1 MAAAENRGLAE
12 PDSTEYSL
20 GVARWVRDERPS
32 VGRPSEWSSGVRSVE
47 IEFLGHA
54 SFRFVAP
61 GGDVIHFDP
70 WLDDNPACS
79 TKLAGVTEADVVCVS
94 HGHVDHLGDAIE
106 IVKQTGATLIGSP
119 EISAYADSLGIGYD
133 TDSCP
138 LNIGGSAHL
147 GSVRYTMVRADH
159 STAMHGVAYRE
170 GTAYAEPDGSVCG
183 FVLTFDDGPIIYD
196 TADTGVFGDMAL
208 ISQLYAPDL
217 VIMPVGGKYTMGVK
231 EAAVAA
237 KLIRPKAVIP
247 CHYDTFPNQAAD
259 IDELRRRIADLTPR
273 TEVLEMRPGES
284 IRFP

>member
-1 MAAAENRGLAE
+1 MK
-12 PDSTEYSL
+12 
-20 GVARWVRDERPS
+20 S
-32 VGRPSEWSSGVRSVE
+32 VH

-54 SFRFVAP
+54 TFRFEAP
-61 GGDVIHFDP
+61 GGEVIYFDP
-70 WLDDNPACS
+70 WLDDNPVC
-79 TKLAGVTEADVVCVS
+79 TTTLNQVTNADVVCVS
-94 HGHVDHLGDAIE
+94 HGHIDHLGDAIE
-106 IVKQTGATLIGSP
+106 LVKQTGATLIGSP
-119 EISAYADSLGIGYD
+119 EVCGYAETFGIGFE

-138 LNIGGSAHL
+138 LNIGGSVQL

-159 STAMHGVAYRE
+159 STGMHGVAYKE

-183 FVLTFDDGPIIYD
+183 FVLTFADGPVIYD

-237 KLIRPKAVIP
+237 ALTRPKVVIP

-273 TEVLEMRPGES
+273 TAVIELKPGES
-284 IRFP
+284 TTFP